1 MRIAKEALRG
11 ENQAA
16 TQMVAMTS
24 GAALYV
30 AGLAGTLK
38 EGIDMSLQSISEGS
52 GIEKLEEL
60 VEYSKSLKKDK

>member
-1 MRIAKEALRG
+1 
-11 ENQAA
+11 
-16 TQMVAMTS
+16 MVAMTS